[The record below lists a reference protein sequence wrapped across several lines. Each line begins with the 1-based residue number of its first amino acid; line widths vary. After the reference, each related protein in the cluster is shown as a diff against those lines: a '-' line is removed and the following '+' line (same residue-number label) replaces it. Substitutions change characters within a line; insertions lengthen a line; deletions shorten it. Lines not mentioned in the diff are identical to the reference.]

1 MSNSEY
7 SFQKSKFVAT
17 DKTLE
22 NLAFK
27 GNDKTWDT
35 VLNIIDTF
43 IELEVANAIR
53 YNLIDSER
61 SHACGRADALADIKN
76 HLLDLREQAI
86 RKYNIPD
93 IE

>member
-1 MSNSEY
+1 MSYE
-7 SFQKSKFVAT
+7 FQKPKYEAT

-27 GNDKTWDT
+27 GENKTWDS
-35 VLNIIDTF
+35 VLNILDTF

-53 YNLIDSER
+53 YNLVDSER
-61 SHACGRADALADIKN
+61 SHACGRADAMADIKN
-76 HLLDLREQAI
+76 HLLDLRAQAI
-86 RKYNIPD
+86 KKYNIPD